1 MKTLKGYIRLARPVN
16 ALICGLAVVCGG
28 IIGDKPF
35 TRLGEIASLISSY
48 PGVTVSPWVFR
59 TLSAAVSASL
69 ILAAGNAFN
78 DVSDLHCDRI
88 NTPNRPLPSGL
99 MTPAAATVYALFLAL
114 TGLSTA
120 LPLGI
125 PGVTLALFAVVLL
138 FAYDTKLKG
147 IPLMGNVSVALL
159 GGLAFVYGGI
169 AGNAVGRSL
178 IPALFALLFHLGREL
193 VKDAADVRG
202 DKASGIRTAAT
213 VWGKAATCKLASVV
227 FITLAVITAVPFA
240 TGYFGIVYLIIVV
253 LGVWPVLLFTAIVPR
268 INVRENNLR
277 TSAVL
282 LKLAMPVGILAILAG
297 FQGY

>member
-28 IIGDKPF
+28 IIGDKPLA
-35 TRLGEIASLISSY
+35 RLGEIASLISSY
-48 PGVTVSPWVFR
+48 PGAPVSPWVFR

-88 NTPNRPLPSGL
+88 NAPNRPLPSGL
-99 MTPAAATVYALFLAL
+99 MTPAAATMYALLLAL

-125 PGVTLALFAVVLL
+125 PGVTLALLAVVLL

-147 IPLMGNVSVALL
+147 VPLMGNVSVALL

-202 DKASGIRTAAT
+202 DEASGIRTTAT
-213 VWGKAATCKLASVV
+213 VWGKAATCKLASAV
-227 FITLAVITAVPFA
+227 FIMLAVITAVPFA

-253 LGVWPVLLFTAIVPR
+253 VGVWPVLLFAAIVPR
-268 INVRENNLR
+268 TNLLENNLR
-277 TSAVL
+277 NCAVL